1 MRSVDDLFG
10 EFDLTYSVQALKQM
24 EAMRGETIG
33 ELGCVSN
40 GHVAMVA
47 VYPNR
52 GPFRQ
57 ALQPC
62 RDAGLFCWSN
72 QATAEIWSTPCLCQ

>member
-1 MRSVDDLFG
+1 
-10 EFDLTYSVQALKQM
+10 M

-33 ELGCVSN
+33 ELGYVSN

-47 VYPNR
+47 VYSNR

-57 ALQPC
+57 ALQHVVTQGFFVGRIKELPKF
-62 RDAGLFCWSN
+62 GLQPAFVNNDSSSKANKILVW
-72 QATAEIWSTPCLCQ
+72 

>member
-1 MRSVDDLFG
+1 
-10 EFDLTYSVQALKQM
+10 M

-47 VYPNR
+47 VYSNR
-52 GPFRQ
+52 GRSGKHYNHVVTQGFSAGRNKELPKFG
-57 ALQPC
+57 LQPAFVNN
-62 RDAGLFCWSN
+62 DSSSKSN
-72 QATAEIWSTPCLCQ
+72 KTLVW